1 MAYEAMNTANGKRE
15 EGKAVP
21 RSTFQDR
28 ALLLFYVVVIAV
40 SMGGWLWLLMY
51 LSWRLVS

>member
-28 ALLLFYVVVIAV
+28 ALLLFYIVVIAV